1 MITLKIG
8 LVLEGGAFKGTY
20 TAGVLDTL
28 LYNNII
34 VDECIASSSGALF
47 GLNYISKQFKRTFTL
62 IKEYCRNYKEIG
74 LFSYITSGNVINDK
88 VYERMIDGYSL
99 ENYKKSHINFYVT
112 VTNIITG
119 DAEYIKI
126 TNPIKEINY
135 IKASCSMPFLS
146 KIVKVNNHKYLD
158 GGIKDNIPLKRALEM
173 EYDKIIV
180 VLTENYKYKMKKEYT
195 LLAKLV
201 YYHYPNLVNTLN
213 NMHITYNETQKL
225 VKKLEG
231 EGRIFVIKPSKT
243 IKMNKITR
251 NLKKIEKLY
260 NLGVKDTVDN
270 LNNLKKYLNS

>member
-28 LYNNII
+28 LYNNIM

-47 GLNYISKQFKRTFTL
+47 ALNYLSKQFKRTYKL
-62 IKEYCRNYKEIG
+62 IKEYSQNYREIG
-74 LFSYITSGNVINDK
+74 LLSYITTGNVINDK
-88 VYERMIDGYSL
+88 VYKRMIDGYSL
-99 ENYKKSHINFYVT
+99 ENYNKSHINFYVN
-112 VTNIITG
+112 VTNTITG
-119 DAEYIKI
+119 DTEYIKI

-146 KIVKVNNHKYLD
+146 KIVKINNHKYLD
-158 GGIKDNIPLKRALEM
+158 GGIKENIPIKRALEM

-180 VLTENYKYKMKKEYT
+180 VLTQNYKYKMKKEHT
-195 LLAKLV
+195 LLAKIL

-213 NMHITYNETQKL
+213 NMHLTYNETQKL
-225 VKKLEG
+225 VKKLEK
-231 EGRIFVIKPSKT
+231 EGKIFVIKPSQT
-243 IKMNKITR
+243 IKIPKITR

-270 LNNLKKYLNS
+270 LNALKKYLTS